1 MKILVLGETISTCT
15 YKPINVITGGI
26 KMEVIS
32 LQTKWEE
39 CLKRKV
45 MEDGLEKEA
54 KVFAYDN
61 LIGILYMFNVAL
73 FAYCSYSNRNGVK
86 QEDYDTLYAQFDEIK
101 FNFKKAVNEVEE
113 AGGVIPEE
121 LKNIVET
128 TNVDKFTDFEEYK
141 NFSHNIHSIVEL
153 L

>member
-39 CLKRKV
+39 CPKRKV

-113 AGGVIPEE
+113 AGGVIPE
-121 LKNIVET
+121 
-128 TNVDKFTDFEEYK
+128 
-141 NFSHNIHSIVEL
+141 
-153 L
+153 